1 MRYNAELPQGRGTA
15 TMSITPG
22 FFHKKKR
29 INTINRTFQVS
40 KILPTSIAYTQK
52 LEIFVVTL
60 RYPHISKH
68 KVMVVAQALGYFIF
82 FFSIFFI
89 FIFFSL
95 VLTYREGVDMLRE
108 AGVEMNYDE
117 DLR

>member
-1 MRYNAELPQGRGTA
+1 M
-15 TMSITPG
+15 
-22 FFHKKKR
+22 
-29 INTINRTFQVS
+29 S

-68 KVMVVAQALGYFIF
+68 KVIVVAKALGYFILF
-82 FFSIFFI
+82 YFI
-89 FIFFSL
+89 FHFLLLIFFSL